1 MKLRTALLCLAAF
14 SIFVCAVQGVEHLMR
29 ARETK
34 AILSIMR
41 ATDREIEHVQGILRA
56 DYRAVEGATVVIF
69 AQGTIIFL
77 LIRRDPG
84 YLIA

>member
-41 ATDREIEHVQGILRA
+41 PTDREIEHVQGILRA
-56 DYRAVEGATVVIF
+56 DYRAAEGATVVIF